1 MLACPVKNPSEIPK
15 ATVERL
21 PRYLRSLE
29 ALSPRRSTISSTEL
43 ARLSNVNAAKVRKD
57 LSYMGTYGVRGVG
70 YDAELLRFQ
79 IRRELGLTRDWDV
92 AIVGV
97 GNLGSALANYGG
109 FVSRGFSI
117 VGVYDADPAKVGM
130 KVDGRTVRDI
140 STLASDTRTRDI
152 SIGIITTP
160 AEVAQEVAT
169 LLVEC
174 GVRSILN
181 FAPTELL
188 VPEGV
193 QVRQVD
199 LATELQILSFYMS
212 GGRPEALEA

>member
-1 MLACPVKNPSEIPK
+1 MKSPSEIPK

-21 PRYLRSLE
+21 PVYLRSLE
-29 ALSPRRSTISSTEL
+29 ALSPRRPTISSTEL

-57 LSYMGTYGVRGVG
+57 LSYLGTYGVRGVG

-109 FVSRGFSI
+109 FESRGFTV
-117 VGVYDADPAKVGM
+117 VGIYDADPAKVGM
-130 KVDGRTVRDI
+130 KVDSRTVRDI
-140 STLASDTRTRDI
+140 STLVSDARTRGI

-160 AEVAQEVAT
+160 ADVAQEVAT

-181 FAPTELL
+181 FAPTELSL
-188 VPEGV
+188 PEGV